1 LLRLRRFGDLFCL
14 SYGRKHELS
23 VSSVKKVFDSE
34 DLSREKQEL
43 EAIRL
48 RSLACFY
55 QVQRRMKQVQGVA

>member
-1 LLRLRRFGDLFCL
+1 
-14 SYGRKHELS
+14 
-23 VSSVKKVFDSE
+23 VKKVFDGE
-34 DLSREKQEL
+34 DLAREKQEL